1 MAALAKRKS
10 ELSLLHKKKSF
21 SGKSRSGKSELR
33 RSQTVRGPI
42 SLEREDGDGEGGAAQ
57 LQLQDLQTALAGL
70 DKKIGNLLNE
80 IDSKMPTYN
89 RAIAVLGSTEGVT
102 RPSLAK
108 HLVFYGVELDSVRL
122 ELIKDPNYT
131 QDILEARLRSVL
143 FEKLNIKRD
152 IPMDTVYR
160 VEKGGE
166 DITMKPIVASLTNQA
181 DKWEILCSSR
191 VKKTGKVSIMI
202 SSSLSILPNS

>member
-1 MAALAKRKS
+1 
-10 ELSLLHKKKSF
+10 
-21 SGKSRSGKSELR
+21 
-33 RSQTVRGPI
+33 
-42 SLEREDGDGEGGAAQ
+42 
-57 LQLQDLQTALAGL
+57 
-70 DKKIGNLLNE
+70 
-80 IDSKMPTYN
+80 MPTYN
-89 RAIAVLGSTEGVT
+89 RAIAELGSTEGVT

-152 IPMDTVYR
+152 IPMDAVYR

-191 VKKTGKVSIMI
+191 VKKTGKVSKRKENTT
-202 SSSLSILPNS
+202 SS